1 LQFWFAIAPTKKR
14 QRECVAGHDVMDD
27 MGNTLTS
34 ATVTMGLLLGDA
46 NGDRVVDGTDLSIVR
61 SHRGEHTDGTNYRSD
76 VSNDGFINA
85 SDVQLVQQQ
94 QGTSLP

>member
-1 LQFWFAIAPTKKR
+1 
-14 QRECVAGHDVMDD
+14 
-27 MGNTLTS
+27 
-34 ATVTMGLLLGDA
+34 
-46 NGDRVVDGTDLSIVR
+46 
-61 SHRGEHTDGTNYRSD
+61 